1 MTDEEYIYAVRDIK
15 DRLTK
20 DPTALEHDEHLL
32 DITNSL
38 LEHEYLLSQTTIL
51 KLWITGMILT
61 YEKFDLAQE

>member
-32 DITNSL
+32 DIIDSL
-38 LEHEYLLSQTTIL
+38 LEHEYLLSQTSIL
-51 KLWITGMILT
+51 KLWVQDMVLM
-61 YEKFDLAQE
+61 YEKFDFAQE